1 MIYFYKFLI
10 ISINLI
16 LLIGCSTNITNNTF
30 DSNKVI
36 SIERPESSYDATK
49 LPETINILLFD
60 SEGLK
65 EKEFIRGL
73 SVNYYYFKKQIDY
86 SPQINFIN
94 FEDFISNNCDLE
106 QRLKAT
112 LIVFLTD
119 ELSAVLDNICL
130 NNISRLKTVLIDTA
144 DTSKINQQSQ
154 VVLNFDK
161 KKDYRSL
168 LEYAKNKG
176 SNNALIID
184 EEETYDK
191 DIVGEIWK
199 VLDGNVLGS
208 YTFSS
213 KSSQNL
219 LSNILLIE
227 SSKERSRKLSRALST
242 PLESFP
248 RRRKDVDSIIMSVSL
263 DQARS
268 LKPELE
274 YNFGESLS
282 VYLFPN
288 WDNQTFNIQK
298 ELDLEGIALIDLP
311 WMLNSKA
318 TFIPELPMKR
328 SRNFASGF
336 DAYDIVLLIS
346 NPQSSNYFGYIGMTG
361 ELNYKNGKLVRKS
374 LKAEIKKGLFLM
386 IGY

>member
-36 SIERPESSYDATK
+36 SIERPESSYDPTK
-49 LPETINILLFD
+49 LPETINVLLFD
-60 SEGLK
+60 TEGLK

-86 SPQINFIN
+86 SPDINFIN
-94 FEDFISNNCDLE
+94 FEDFVNNNCNLE
-106 QRLKAT
+106 QRLKTT

-119 ELSAVLDNICL
+119 ELSAALDNTCL

-161 KKDYRSL
+161 KNDYRNL
-168 LEYAKNKG
+168 LEYAKSKG
-176 SNNALIID
+176 SNNVLIID

-191 DIVGEIWK
+191 DILGEIWK
-199 VLDGNVLGS
+199 ELDGNVLGS

-227 SSKERSRKLSRALST
+227 NSKERSRKLSR
-242 PLESFP
+242 
-248 RRRKDVDSIIMSVSL
+248 
-263 DQARS
+263 
-268 LKPELE
+268 
-274 YNFGESLS
+274 YH
-282 VYLFPN
+282 
-288 WDNQTFNIQK
+288 
-298 ELDLEGIALIDLP
+298 
-311 WMLNSKA
+311 
-318 TFIPELPMKR
+318 
-328 SRNFASGF
+328 
-336 DAYDIVLLIS
+336 
-346 NPQSSNYFGYIGMTG
+346 
-361 ELNYKNGKLVRKS
+361 
-374 LKAEIKKGLFLM
+374 
-386 IGY
+386 

>member
-1 MIYFYKFLI
+1 MIYFYKILI
-10 ISINLI
+10 ISFNLFLFI
-16 LLIGCSTNITNNTF
+16 SCSTNIPNNTF

-36 SIERPESSYDATK
+36 SIERPGSSYDPTK
-49 LPETINILLFD
+49 LPKNISVLLFD
-60 SEGLK
+60 TEGLK

-73 SVNYYYFKKQIDY
+73 SVNYYYSKKQINY

-94 FEDFISNNCDLE
+94 IEDFIKNNCDLE
-106 QRLKAT
+106 QSFKTT

-119 ELSAVLDNICL
+119 ELLASLDNICL
-130 NNISRLKTVLIDTA
+130 NNIIRLKTVLIDTV
-144 DTSKINQQSQ
+144 DSSNINQQFQ
-154 VVLNFDK
+154 IVLNFDK
-161 KKDYRSL
+161 KEDYRSL
-168 LEYAKNKG
+168 LEHAKNKG

-184 EEETYDK
+184 EEGTSDK
-191 DIVGEIWK
+191 AIVSEIWK
-199 VLDGNVLGS
+199 ELDGNILGS
-208 YTFSS
+208 YTSSNKSS
-213 KSSQNL
+213 KNL

-282 VYLFPN
+282 VYLFPL

-318 TFIPELPMKR
+318 TFIPELPLKR

-336 DAYDIVLLIS
+336 DAYDIVLLIN
-346 NPQSSNYFGYIGMTG
+346 NPQSSNYFKYIGMTG
-361 ELNYKNGKLVRKS
+361 ELVYKNGRLARKS
-374 LKAEIKKGLFLM
+374 LKAEIQKGLFQM